1 VLNSSHL
8 SLCPS
13 DVDTK
18 IQLRVSIVFTRVLAL
33 VESEAIIRA
42 FNPGSTL
49 ELGLKGFV
57 DVVLNNCESRKGA
70 SNCYFKAIIG
80 SRL

>member
-13 DVDTK
+13 DLDSK

-42 FNPGSTL
+42 FSPGSTL
-49 ELGLKGFV
+49 ELGLKGFRRRG
-57 DVVLNNCESRKGA
+57 LK
-70 SNCYFKAIIG
+70 
-80 SRL
+80 